1 MVSYRVR
8 RRCAQTEARNRFAQ
22 DEAKQTEIAIC
33 YEIMRV
39 KEQPRAEST
48 LKVCTLSDA
57 HHANVGRR
65 VEGVK
70 RERELLTTR

>member
-39 KEQPRAEST
+39 K
-48 LKVCTLSDA
+48 
-57 HHANVGRR
+57 
-65 VEGVK
+65 
-70 RERELLTTR
+70 